1 MWLTT
6 PKEAWI
12 WMISSKNIEVVSLQL
27 PTKKRYKKNLDTLI
41 KLIKESKDKKLIV
54 SPEVFLTGYD
64 YENISTAS
72 KFSAKAIKI
81 LKKLIDKQI
90 LVITVIVD
98 TKEGFVNQAIVIH
111 KHKVVYRQNKAKLFK
126 LGDEHLFLKAGNTD
140 DIKPFE
146 VDGVSFAIL
155 ICFELRFKD
164 LWKQIEGVDVVLVP
178 ARWGLPRKSHLEIL
192 SNALAVMNQSYV
204 VVSNSSD
211 KDMASSSAI
220 ISPFGEQTRDD
231 NDVKIG
237 GVIDF
242 KEIKKMRR
250 YIVLD

>member
-1 MWLTT
+1 M
-6 PKEAWI
+6 
-12 WMISSKNIEVVSLQL
+12 
-27 PTKKRYKKNLDTLI
+27 
-41 KLIKESKDKKLIV
+41 
-54 SPEVFLTGYD
+54 
-64 YENISTAS
+64 
-72 KFSAKAIKI
+72 
-81 LKKLIDKQI
+81 
-90 LVITVIVD
+90 
-98 TKEGFVNQAIVIH
+98 
-111 KHKVVYRQNKAKLFK
+111 
-126 LGDEHLFLKAGNTD
+126 
-140 DIKPFE
+140 
-146 VDGVSFAIL
+146 
-155 ICFELRFKD
+155 
-164 LWKQIEGVDVVLVP
+164 LVP

-231 NDVKIG
+231 NDVKIS